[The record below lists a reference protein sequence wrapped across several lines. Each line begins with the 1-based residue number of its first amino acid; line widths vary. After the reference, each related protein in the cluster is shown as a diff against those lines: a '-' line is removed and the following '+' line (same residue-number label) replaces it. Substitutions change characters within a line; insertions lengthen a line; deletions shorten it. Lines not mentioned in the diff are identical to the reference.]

1 MSVPE
6 PLAAA
11 LQDAPPGPLCVGYS
25 GGVDSTVLLHA
36 LAASGREVR
45 TLHIDH
51 GLQPASSEWADH
63 CRAFCGGL
71 GIELTVLRV
80 HVDQIAALG
89 MEGAARAARHAA
101 FAAELREGEILALA
115 HHRDD
120 QAETVLLR
128 LLHGAGIE
136 GLGGMRR
143 LRPFARGQLWRPWLG
158 VARDELVSYARRH
171 GLAWVEDPS
180 NALAGHAARN
190 HLRHA
195 VLPALQARWPDAAR
209 RIAAAAARVAEEAD
223 VLDALTHSTLD
234 ALQEAPPEMRDTR
247 GIDAHESN
255 HARDTRD
262 VRHVRDAR
270 DAHHAGDTRSADDTV
285 RDRTGDTASR
295 RHRAGTLDVPG
306 LRDLAPALRRA
317 VLGRWLDAHGLPR
330 PPPGA
335 WNELADLL
343 EAREDAAPL
352 WRWNGAE
359 VRRYRDALY
368 AMHPLREASSSWSVE
383 WTGSAALELPEGFGR
398 LELDPPVTLAPPLRV
413 QPRRGGERLAQP
425 GVRREL
431 RTLLQDLGLPPWQ
444 RERLPL
450 LLEADG
456 TVVAAGDLALAP
468 AFAARLA
475 AHGTR
480 LRWHRDAD

>member
-11 LQDAPPGPLCVGYS
+11 LQDAPPGALCVGYS

-36 LAASGREVR
+36 LASTGREVR
-45 TLHIDH
+45 ALHIDH
-51 GLQPASSEWADH
+51 GLQAASSDWAEH
-63 CRAFCGGL
+63 CRAFCGAL
-71 GIELTVLRV
+71 GVGITVLRV
-80 HVDQIAALG
+80 HVDRIAALG
-89 MEGAARAARHAA
+89 LEGAARAARHAA
-101 FAAELREGEILALA
+101 FAAELGEDETLALA

-136 GLGGMRR
+136 GLAGMRR
-143 LRPFARGQLWRPWLG
+143 LRPFARGRLWRPWLG
-158 VARDELVSYARRH
+158 VAREELVSYARRH

-180 NALAGHAARN
+180 NASAAHAARN
-190 HLRHA
+190 HLRHN
-195 VLPALQARWPDAAR
+195 VMPALQARWPDAAR

-223 VLDALTHSTLD
+223 LLDALARSTLD
-234 ALQEAPPEMRDTR
+234 TLH
-247 GIDAHESN
+247 DAQ
-255 HARDTRD
+255 
-262 VRHVRDAR
+262 
-270 DAHHAGDTRSADDTV
+270 
-285 RDRTGDTASR
+285 
-295 RHRAGTLDVPG
+295 AGTLE
-306 LRDLAPALRRA
+306 LAGTRALPTALRRA

-335 WNELADLL
+335 WNELNDLL

-368 AMHPLREASSSWSVE
+368 AMRPLREASTSWSME

-398 LELDPPVTLAPPLRV
+398 LELDPPAVLVPPLRV

-450 LLEADG
+450 LLDADG

-480 LRWHRDAD
+480 LRWHRDGD